1 MLAGGATR
9 QNTLE
14 ISMRMCRLV
23 ALLMAGLPL
32 LVGVGV
38 GAGCSAAGPGRPQPV
53 APSAPPK
60 DDGSSSQGGEGG
72 EEHAKALE
80 QLKTAP
86 MGWAID
92 RQQSLRMLLP
102 DAANWLRVK
111 FWSTKSLV
119 AFRYGKNHHAVVGG
133 FTVHTPDEGAPGA
146 CGKAFEQWA
155 QPWVDAFE
163 VVITHDPPRAAPWN
177 GKIVDIDSLVATT
190 ATLGF
195 HDDYAVA
202 YATYPAWK
210 GACLVVG
217 VAVPARDE
225 LDRAKA
231 VRDRF
236 VSDVLPQLQVVVSA
250 EPKELY

>member
-1 MLAGGATR
+1 
-9 QNTLE
+9 
-14 ISMRMCRLV
+14 MRMCRLV
-23 ALLMAGLPL
+23 VVVVSAWLCLL
-32 LVGVGV
+32 
-38 GAGCSAAGPGRPQPV
+38 AGCSAAGPARPQAI

-60 DDGSSSQGGEGG
+60 DDGSPSQGGEGG

-80 QLKTAP
+80 QLKIAP

-92 RQQSLRMLLP
+92 RQQSLRVLLP
-102 DAANWLRVK
+102 DEANWLRVK

-119 AFRYGKNHHAVVGG
+119 AFRYGKNHHAIVGG
-133 FTVHTPDEGAPGA
+133 FVVHTPDENAPGA
-146 CGKAFEQWA
+146 CGKAFERWA

-163 VVITHDPPRAAPWN
+163 VVITHDPPRAVTWK
-177 GKIVDIDSLVATT
+177 GMIVDIDSLVATT
-190 ATLGF
+190 ATLGL
-195 HDDYAVA
+195 HDDYAAA
-202 YATYPAWK
+202 YATYPAWN
-210 GACLVVG
+210 GACLVLG

-236 VSDVLPQLQVVVSA
+236 VSDVLPQLQVVVRE